1 MGTERKLSD
10 DKKPANAG
18 SSSAPSD
25 TKKLAQKPQQRELPL
40 RQVRSPQTS
49 HSKTIFQLKSEL
61 NRLQQRDQEW
71 KTMFSMLGHD
81 LKEPLVT
88 LEGFTKALEERDADP
103 KDRKRFLKIIREAIS
118 SLHLLVGSLQSV
130 SQLYYDPSEL
140 EDVSLKEVLH
150 DALVS
155 LSEKITRENAT
166 IDVQVDD
173 VYARGDRVRLYQI
186 FLNLIAN
193 SIKFHKR
200 EVPPHITVSATQS
213 GTQCKISITDNGV
226 GMTPEDLKKIFT
238 PFTRLDAGSIEGMG
252 LGLSIVKRI
261 AESFGGRVAVK
272 SSPGV
277 GTTFTINL
285 PRGKMKHHA
294 HPSRR

>member
-1 MGTERKLSD
+1 
-10 DKKPANAG
+10 
-18 SSSAPSD
+18 
-25 TKKLAQKPQQRELPL
+25 
-40 RQVRSPQTS
+40 
-49 HSKTIFQLKSEL
+49 
-61 NRLQQRDQEW
+61 
-71 KTMFSMLGHD
+71 
-81 LKEPLVT
+81 
-88 LEGFTKALEERDADP
+88 
-103 KDRKRFLKIIREAIS
+103 
-118 SLHLLVGSLQSV
+118 
-130 SQLYYDPSEL
+130 
-140 EDVSLKEVLH
+140 
-150 DALVS
+150 

>member
-10 DKKPANAG
+10 DKKPSNG
-18 SSSAPSD
+18 SASLPAQD
-25 TKKLAQKPQQRELPL
+25 AKKQGPKIQQRELPL
-40 RQVRSPQTS
+40 RQMRSPQAS
-49 HSKTIFQLKSEL
+49 NSKTIFQLKSEL

-88 LEGFTKALEERDADP
+88 LEGFTKILEEQDADP
-103 KDRKRFLKIIREAIS
+103 KDRKRFLKIIREAIN

-130 SQLYYDPSEL
+130 SKLYHDPSEL
-140 EDVSLKEVLH
+140 EDVSIKEVLN

-155 LSEKITRENAT
+155 LSEKISREKAT
-166 IDVQVDD
+166 IELNVDD
-173 VYARGDRVRLYQI
+173 VWARGDRVRLYQI
-186 FLNLIAN
+186 FLNLLAN

-200 EVPPHITVSATQS
+200 EVAPHIKVSANIS
-213 GTQCKISITDNGV
+213 GAFCRISITDNGV
-226 GMTPEDLKKIFT
+226 GMSAEDLKKIFT

-261 AESFGGRVAVK
+261 AESFGGRVSVK

-277 GTTFTINL
+277 GTTFTVNL
-285 PRGKMKHHA
+285 PRGKMRNHA
-294 HPSRR
+294 HSSRR